1 MKQDC
6 RGSAVIEMVL
16 IMPLVLMLFF
26 ITIWGGQLM
35 FTWTG
40 VNYSAT
46 VAAMDAAK
54 TGEVTDEIG
63 IAALEDLKG
72 WVPGSKDL
80 KTTVS
85 RGSGI
90 PPRNPGEI
98 VFWTPNV
105 GPVSWKNDITVAI
118 VYPYEIDS
126 PLLSFLGE
134 SFYGGNVIYLKGEAV
149 AQSEVLPE

>member
-1 MKQDC
+1 MKQN

-16 IMPLVLMLFF
+16 IMPLILILFLT
-26 ITIWGGQLM
+26 TIWGGQLM
-35 FTWTG
+35 LTWTG

-46 VAAMDAAK
+46 TAAMDAAK
-54 TGEVTDEIG
+54 TGEVTTQISESTLD
-63 IAALEDLKG
+63 DLKD
-72 WVPGSKDL
+72 WVPGAEDL
-80 KTTVS
+80 GTTVS
-85 RGSGI
+85 HNIGDA
-90 PPRNPGEI
+90 PCYPGEI

-126 PLLSFLGE
+126 PLLSLLGE
-134 SFYGGNVIYLKGEAV
+134 SFFGGNVIYLKGEAV